1 LEVLRA
7 HFNSFSLT
15 HLFCI
20 KGAGQCKYLAKLIS
34 PDDFPRKLEEMAVQ
48 LRKYEKE
55 QRLFAN
61 KLYDHGLP
69 WANGADRYAWEIW
82 SGTHPSINPCDV
94 SITADHDH
102 WRTQG
107 NRTKDE
113 FVWSMGPRHANLE
126 GPWLMLEGK
135 RRKNVL
141 DKFGLRMRD
150 YFLLP
155 GNLVKWF
162 ALYNEAPSDSSWVW
176 NWFPD
181 GKAWKRAVQTHGIQ
195 AFEKMT
201 DRWDKNI
208 IQTDVTAQK

>member
-1 LEVLRA
+1 
-7 HFNSFSLT
+7 
-15 HLFCI
+15 
-20 KGAGQCKYLAKLIS
+20 
-34 PDDFPRKLEEMAVQ
+34 MAVQ

-61 KLYDHGLP
+61 RLYDHGLP

-102 WRTQG
+102 WRVQG

-113 FVWSMGPRHANLE
+113 FVWSMGPRHATLE
-126 GPWLMLEGK
+126 APWFLLEK
-135 RRKNVL
+135 ERRKNVL

-155 GNLVKWF
+155 GNLAKWF
-162 ALYNEAPSDSSWVW
+162 ALYNEAPPDSSWVW
-176 NWFPD
+176 SWFPD
-181 GKAWKRAVQTHGIQ
+181 GKAWKRAVHTHGTQ

-201 DRWDKNI
+201 DRWDKNL
-208 IQTDVTAQK
+208 AQKEVVISK